1 MKLLSTELNHFQTPF
16 QQEIN
21 NLIKS
26 IDEVEVDKELAEHI
40 EAIRNGDESKIED
53 VIKSSELL
61 VLKVISQFDKIAVSL
76 EEMINCANKSLVKLA
91 QTELNNKGKAVYLRF
106 SAFTIK
112 QSILKLIIK
121 TETNSYS

>member
-26 IDEVEVDKELAEHI
+26 IDEVAAEMMMLKCLKGV
-40 EAIRNGDESKIED
+40 RNGDESKIPA
-53 VIKSSELL
+53 VIKNSELL

-76 EEMINCANKSLVKLA
+76 EEMINCANESLVKLA
-91 QTELNNKGKAVYLRF
+91 KTELNNEGKAVYLRF
-106 SAFTIK
+106 CAFTIK
-112 QSILKLIIK
+112 QSLLKLTDK
-121 TETNSYS
+121 N